1 MRKLAAALGVEAM
14 SLYHHVESKEALLDG
29 IVALAVASMDLS
41 HSQQGTWQERLK
53 AIFRSYRALA
63 HSHPNVFPLVGRR
76 PVQTLAALAPVD
88 AALGVLRQAG
98 FSPRDALTAFR
109 TLSGFAYG
117 YALAELRGLAMESA
131 AAERGPTA
139 SVLSAEAER
148 FPHLAEVIP
157 HAGTTDR
164 DAEFEAALD
173 IIIAGLTSTQRSHG
187 APATRPT
194 RTPPIG
200 PTRADRR
207 RPRSSR

>member
-1 MRKLAAALGVEAM
+1 MRKLGAELGVEAM
-14 SLYHHVESKEALLDG
+14 ALYHHVDGKEALLDA
-29 IVALAVASMDLS
+29 IVELAVASMDLS
-41 HSQQGTWQERLK
+41 ASQHGSWQQRLK

-63 HSHPNVFPLVGRR
+63 HSHPAVFPLVGRR
-76 PVQTLAALAPVD
+76 PVQTVATLAPVD

-117 YALAELRGLAMESA
+117 YALAELRWLAMESA
-131 AAERGPTA
+131 AATHGPPP

-157 HAGTTDR
+157 YTGSTDR

-173 IIIAGLTSTQRSHG
+173 IIIVGLTRTRRSR
-187 APATRPT
+187 ATAT
-194 RTPPIG
+194 DA
-200 PTRADRR
+200 AD
-207 RPRSSR
+207 